1 MKAIRRKLLPTI
13 TAAALSLAVSGAHAA
28 QGDWLLRFGAANVDP
43 SAGSTGVVP
52 DDAIDVD
59 DGTAAFIN
67 GTYMIRDNIGIEL
80 LAATPFSH
88 DIILEGVGKI
98 AETDHL
104 PPTLSLQ
111 YHFSPASNVRPYVG
125 AGLNWTTFFDEEA
138 IAVIN
143 DISLDDSFGWAVQA
157 GVDVEINEKWF
168 LNADIRKI
176 DIETTAETDIGNIE
190 VEIDPVVISLG
201 IGLRF

>member
-1 MKAIRRKLLPTI
+1 MICINRKLILVI
-13 TAAALSLAVSGAHAA
+13 TATVLSLITMGAHAA

-88 DIILEGVGKI
+88 DIILEGAGKI

-104 PPTLSLQ
+104 PPTLSVQ
-111 YHFSPASNVRPYVG
+111 YHFSPESKVRPYVG

-138 IAVIN
+138 TAVIN

-157 GVDVEINEKWF
+157 GIDVDINEKWF
-168 LNADIRKI
+168 FNADIRKI
-176 DIETTAETDIGNIE
+176 DIETTAETDIGNID
-190 VEIDPVVISLG
+190 VDIDPVVISLG
-201 IGLRF
+201 VGLRF